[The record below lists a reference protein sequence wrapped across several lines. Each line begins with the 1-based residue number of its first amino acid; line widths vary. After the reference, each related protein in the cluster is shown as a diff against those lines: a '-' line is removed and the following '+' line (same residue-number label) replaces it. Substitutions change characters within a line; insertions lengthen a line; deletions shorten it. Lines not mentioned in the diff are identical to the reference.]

1 MAAHTLRIHGALR
14 AATRHAGGGIALAV
28 VAATALGVGCGAR
41 TAATRAGGPPAGAS
55 TLQSSSPA
63 TPATATGPF
72 GKPAVP
78 STPTGT
84 PTAPAGFQPETVTA
98 VNEAQYW
105 VLGTA
110 GVCTSCPPL
119 IWHTTDAGQT
129 FTSIPAPPTQ
139 FANASQGAT
148 TSVSDLRYAD
158 GVDGWAFGP
167 GLWAT
172 HDDGGQWRSIDLRG
186 DVVDLEPGAGGYVYA
201 VVDLCALGGGECPV
215 EVVRSEVASDTW
227 SVMLT
232 LDGESE
238 PPPSLGV
245 HGADVWLL
253 GVGGLWRSLDDGA
266 SFDQLPTPCSA
277 DLGGTVDP
285 VTASVVWAFCPTG
298 LEGGPWVST
307 DGGAGFRSAYGNE
320 IFSNAGEVAALSAS
334 TAFVTDSRD
343 GLVETN
349 DGGASYRTVPAF
361 GGRGAWWLGFTDASV
376 GYAWVAD
383 QLPEGTQLQLWRTT
397 DGGAEWTL
405 VNLP

>member
-1 MAAHTLRIHGALR
+1 MR
-14 AATRHAGGGIALAV
+14 AAAGRARGVIALTAL
-28 VAATALGVGCGAR
+28 VAAALGVGCGVD
-41 TAATRAGGPPAGAS
+41 TAGTRIPGPP
-55 TLQSSSPA
+55 TSSSAKQASPSTA
-63 TPATATGPF
+63 PATATGPF
-72 GKPAVP
+72 GKPAAP
-78 STPTGT
+78 STPSGT
-84 PTAPAGFQPETVTA
+84 PTAPAGFQPEAVTA
-98 VNEAQYW
+98 VSESQYW

-110 GVCTSCPPL
+110 GDCTSCPPL

-172 HDDGGQWRSIDLRG
+172 HDDGGQWRSIDLQG

-201 VVDLCALGGGECPV
+201 VVDLCVMGGNGVCPL
-215 EVVRSEVASDTW
+215 EVVRSTAASDAW
-227 SVMLT
+227 SVVLT
-232 LDGESE
+232 LSDEGE

-253 GVGGLWRSLDDGA
+253 GGTGLWRSLDDGA

-277 DLGGTVDP
+277 DLGGTIDP

-320 IFSNAGEVAALSAS
+320 VWSNSAKVSALSAS
-334 TAFVTDSRD
+334 NALLTGIG
-343 GLVETN
+343 GLDETN
-349 DGGASYRTVPAF
+349 NGGASYRTVPAF
-361 GGRGAWWLGFTDASV
+361 GGSGAWWLGFTDASV

-397 DGGAEWTL
+397 DGGARWTL